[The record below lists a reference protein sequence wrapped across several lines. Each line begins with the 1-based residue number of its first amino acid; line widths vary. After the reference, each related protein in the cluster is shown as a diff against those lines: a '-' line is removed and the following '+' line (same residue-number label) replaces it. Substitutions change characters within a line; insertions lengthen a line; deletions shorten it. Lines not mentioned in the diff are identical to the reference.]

1 MSLVSAGNEHSDNN
15 SCMKLS
21 DEEDCGRISSVKSS
35 NSNTNTAA
43 VPVGFVSSIYV
54 HHIQKVYAVCGE

>member
-1 MSLVSAGNEHSDNN
+1 
-15 SCMKLS
+15 MKLS